1 MNGLL
6 FIDDEEGIRRSVSRA
21 LKKCAYEVFLAKTGE
36 EGVRWLKDHS
46 EKVST
51 VVSDFKMPGL
61 SGMETL
67 TRVGRINP
75 EITRIILTG
84 YATME
89 AAIEATNEGID
100 GFLTKPFDN
109 VELRTKINDISLR
122 KRLKQFIPE
131 EVFKKFQ
138 AHPNVLSPTYHSVSV
153 LFCDIRNFT
162 AISEG
167 AKPEDIA
174 YFLNQHFFSPMGEI
188 AYRCGGLVDKHMG
201 DSLMVVFGALSPHP
215 RDAGNAVRSALA
227 MQKKAADIDQS
238 LPARGP
244 FRLNV
249 GIGISTGKVYSGV
262 LGSLRKKEFTSIGTP
277 VNIAARLEQLAAPGE
292 ILTSQSTID
301 ALLASEKSGESSL
314 KTMGINP
321 LPRTRIKGIQKPI
334 PVFKISKLE
343 LSHSQKAG
351 FSDILKKN

>member
-21 LKKCAYEVFLAKTGE
+21 LKKSAYEVFLAENGE
-36 EGVRWLKDHS
+36 EGVRWLEDHP

-67 TRVGRINP
+67 ARIGRIDP

-84 YATME
+84 YATMD
-89 AAIEATNEGID
+89 AAIDATNEGID

-109 VELRTKINDISLR
+109 AELRTKIGDIMLR
-122 KRLKQFIPE
+122 KRLKQFVPE
-131 EVFKKFQ
+131 EVFEKFK
-138 AHPNVLSPTYHSVSV
+138 ARPDALSPAHHRVSV

-167 AKPEDIA
+167 ATPEDIA
-174 YFLNQHFFSPMGEI
+174 YFLNHQFFSPMGEI

-215 RDAGNAVRSALA
+215 QDAGNAVRSALE
-227 MQKKAADIDQS
+227 MQEKAADIDQS

-249 GIGISTGKVYSGV
+249 GIGISTGKVYTGV
-262 LGSLRKKEFTSIGTP
+262 LGSLRKKEFTSIGMP
-277 VNIAARLEQLAAPGE
+277 VNIAARLQQLAAPGE
-292 ILTSQSTID
+292 ILASQSTVD
-301 ALLASEKSGESSL
+301 ALPATGSSWKSPAME
-314 KTMGINP
+314 IDP
-321 LPRTRIKGIQKPI
+321 LPRTQIKGIQKPI
-334 PVFKISKLE
+334 PVFKISN
-343 LSHSQKAG
+343 
-351 FSDILKKN
+351 IP